1 MNGTRIR
8 EKLHR
13 GECVYGTHI
22 VSLMNPV
29 AAAMT
34 ATLPMD
40 FAFICT
46 EHMPIDHTE
55 VSMMCQYYA
64 ARGISPVVRVPC
76 SDATSPSAIN
86 RAIDGGAQG
95 IVVPYVETV
104 QEVQRAVAAT
114 KYRPIKGEL
123 MRQVI
128 AGEKRLP
135 DKTIAFL
142 ERFNAE
148 NYLIIGIES
157 VTAIDNLE
165 ELVSTA
171 GVDGVF
177 LGPHDI
183 TVSMG
188 IPEEYENPQFIDTV
202 EDVIKRCRA
211 CSVGVGLHTALF
223 RLKDQTLRRLIDA
236 GLNWLINGA
245 DITIMR
251 DAMSAQLRRLRQLA
265 GDEPWSD
272 DDAVASLAGEDVDV
286 PSIRSCIN

>member
-1 MNGTRIR
+1 MTGSKIR
-8 EKLHR
+8 ERLR
-13 GECVYGTHI
+13 DGECVYGTHI

-34 ATLPMD
+34 AGLPMD

-46 EHMPIDHTE
+46 EHMPIDRTE
-55 VSMMCQYYA
+55 VSMMCQYYT
-64 ARGISPVVRVPC
+64 ARGISPVVRVPS
-76 SDATSPSAIN
+76 SDVTSPASISMM
-86 RAIDGGAQG
+86 IDGGAQG

-104 QEVQRAVAAT
+104 EEVRRAVAAT

-128 AGEKRLP
+128 AGKTRLP
-135 DKTIAFL
+135 DKTVRFL
-142 ERFNAE
+142 EQFNAE

-157 VTAIDNLE
+157 MAAIDNLE
-165 ELVSTA
+165 LLVSIA

-188 IPEEYENPQFIDTV
+188 IPEEYENPLFIDTV

-223 RLKDQTLRRLIDA
+223 RLKDETLRRLIGA

-245 DITIMR
+245 DVTIMR
-251 DAMSAQLRRLRQLA
+251 DAMSAQLNRLRQLA
-265 GDEPWSD
+265 GDAPLGD
-272 DDAVASLAGEDVDV
+272 DDNTDTLAGEDVDV
-286 PSIRSCIN
+286 PSIRSCIS